1 MNIYGIGTDIVNIK
15 RISRAI
21 KKNKSFKNR
30 IFTKLEISTCEKRIN
45 MMQCFAKRF
54 AAKEALFKAIGIP
67 NKLRFND
74 IEIKNNISG
83 SPRFIIKGDSL
94 KNLKKIPIPLIT
106 YENFAPVQ
114 NSVYFTLLEDVNIY
128 LIEPQGE
135 KKYFERGKIY
145 GETDDIERF
154 LHLCFASLQ
163 FLLEQKQQIDILHLH
178 DWITAACAP
187 LYKERFQS
195 LGLSVGKVI
204 TTIHNMCYQGLTK
217 GTAFR
222 QMGLSLKNLLNS
234 EKMQDHKKNHLYQDM
249 YLDPRH
255 LGLL

>member
-1 MNIYGIGTDIVNIK
+1 MHIVHITSELAPLAKVGGLGDMIQGLCNVLSK
-15 RISRAI
+15 E
-21 KKNKSFKNR
+21 NKVTVFLPFYDLIDRSK
-30 IFTKLEISTCEKRIN
+30 
-45 MMQCFAKRF
+45 
-54 AAKEALFKAIGIP
+54 
-67 NKLRFND
+67 
-74 IEIKNNISG
+74 
-83 SPRFIIKGDSL
+83 L